1 MNLDPTQQAAIDHAV
16 TGPRLAIITGSAGT
30 GKTTIIAQIAARV
43 KSPLLCAFAGKAA
56 ARLREATGHSASTI
70 HRALGFDGEKFMTKS
85 LRGRLVI
92 IDEASM
98 VSADI
103 MAAVI
108 RCEPDRLILVG
119 DEAQLPPVGHGQ
131 PFHDLITQRPALV
144 YSLSIC
150 WRQSEAVYRAATAI
164 RNGQAPER
172 IEQSTSERWE
182 IRATG
187 SAEDTHAA
195 ILDMIRDGEID
206 FERGTDVVLCPR
218 NGDGSDTPC
227 SVRGLNASIV
237 AIVNPREDADA
248 TLLPND
254 RVINTK
260 NTPDLD
266 IWNGTTGTVHSVDQD
281 GHVTVELDA
290 ATTEG
295 ETLVRLTK
303 KQARSLQLAY
313 ALSVHKSQGSQY
325 RRVIFTALE
334 RDAFMLLSR
343 SLLYTAVTRT
353 QKECLVI
360 GQASAVANAIASVRG
375 KRTVIQEL
383 CRDLPAATAAQQKH
397 TTER

>member
-1 MNLDPTQQAAIDHAV
+1 MKLDPTQTDAIDHAV
-16 TGPRLAIITGSAGT
+16 DGPRLAIITGSAGT
-30 GKTTIIAQIAARV
+30 GKTTIIAQIAQRV
-43 KSPLLCAFAGKAA
+43 RSPLLCAFAGKAA

-70 HRALGFDGEKFMTKS
+70 HRALGFDGESFTVKS
-85 LRGRLVI
+85 LRGRSVI
-92 IDEASM
+92 VDEASM

-103 MAAVI
+103 MAAIV
-108 RCEPDRLILVG
+108 RREPDRLILVG

-131 PFHDLITQRPALV
+131 PFHDLITTRPALV

-164 RNGQAPER
+164 RNGAAPER
-172 IEQSTSERWE
+172 IEESTSERWE
-182 IRATG
+182 MRSTG

-195 ILDMIRDGEID
+195 VLQMVRDGDID

-218 NGDGSDTPC
+218 NGDGPDTPC

-237 AIVNPREDADA
+237 AIVNPRDGDDA
-248 TLLPND
+248 TLQPRD

-281 GHVTVELDA
+281 GHVTIELDT
-290 ATTEG
+290 ATGDG
-295 ETLVRLTK
+295 ETMVRLTK
-303 KQARSLQLAY
+303 KQARALQLAY

-334 RDAFMLLSR
+334 RDAWMLLSR

-353 QKECLVI
+353 KEECLVI
-360 GQASAVANAIASVRG
+360 GQSSAVARAIDSVQG
-375 KRTVIQEL
+375 KRTVMQEL
-383 CRDLPAATAAQQKH
+383 CRA
-397 TTER
+397 